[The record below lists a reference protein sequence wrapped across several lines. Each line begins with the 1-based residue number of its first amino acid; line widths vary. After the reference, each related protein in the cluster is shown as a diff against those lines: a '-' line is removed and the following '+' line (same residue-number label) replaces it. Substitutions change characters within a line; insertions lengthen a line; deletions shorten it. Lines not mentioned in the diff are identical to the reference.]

1 MQDLWR
7 LSAADIAALIRS
19 KKVSAKEA
27 ATAALAR
34 LDAVNPKINAV
45 VDHRP
50 ADVLAEAA
58 AIDAAIA
65 RGEDAGP
72 LAGVPVTV
80 KVNIDQ
86 EGFATTNGLKLQRDV
101 IARSNS
107 PVIDNL
113 RKAGAV
119 ILGRTNC
126 PAFSYRW
133 FTTNLI
139 HGDTKN
145 PRDPGIT
152 PGGSSGGAG
161 AAVAAGIG
169 HIAHGTDIAG
179 SIRYPAYAC
188 GVHGLRPTVGRVA
201 AFNAALPERTIGP
214 QICAV
219 SGPLART
226 IGDLRIALAAMS
238 GEGRA
243 RSLVGAGAAG
253 RPGDAEARRAVPPS
267 RRPRDRAEVKAAVA
281 DAGKRLERA
290 GWMVEEIETTPPL
303 REAADL
309 QTKLWLGDGYEAQ
322 LAAAEREGD
331 PGALA
336 CLRGNRPKVFPFDAL
351 RLESADAARDADARM
366 AAVLRELCRAAD
378 AGIRRTAV
386 PRSSRP
392 QGRGLLRA
400 GMAGAAAA
408 DRHSLHGAARA
419 NGLHRTGRARSR
431 RRSGGLRPL
440 PRGSLPCSP
449 ARRSRPAERRRRRS
463 IRPAEQK
470 TLNREHDGG
479 IYDFTAQS
487 LAGEDVPLKRFEGQ
501 VLLIVNTASACG
513 FTPQYKG
520 LEQLHRDFSPRG
532 FSVLGFPCNQ
542 FGGQEPGDAKQ
553 IEHSARAIMT
563 SPFRCSPRS
572 TSMAARRIRCST
584 I

>member
-7 LSAADIAALIRS
+7 LSAADLASLIHA

-27 ATAALAR
+27 AGAALAR

-50 ADVLAEAA
+50 EDVLAQAA
-58 AIDAAIA
+58 AIDASIA
-65 RGEDAGP
+65 RGENSGP
-72 LAGVPVTV
+72 LSGVPITV

-86 EGFATTNGLKLQRDV
+86 QGFATTNGLKLQRDV
-101 IARSNS
+101 IAKTNS

-161 AAVAAGIG
+161 AAVATGIG

-188 GVHGLRPTVGRVA
+188 GVHGLRPTLGRVA

-214 QICAV
+214 QISAV

-238 GEGRA
+238 SQDLRDPWWVPAPLQGPARPKRA
-243 RSLVGAGAAG
+243 ALCLNPAGL
-253 RPGDAEARRAVPPS
+253 ETV
-267 RRPRDRAEVKAAVA
+267 AEVKAAVV

-290 GWMVEEIETTPPL
+290 GWVVEEIENTPPL
-303 REAADL
+303 REAAEL

-322 LAAAEREGD
+322 LEAAEREGD

-336 CLRGNRPKVFPFDAL
+336 CLRGNRAKVHPFDA
-351 RLESADAARDADARM
+351 AAFSKTLVRRATLTREWQLFFETY
-366 AAVLRELCRAAD
+366 AVLLMPVSGELPFPDGLDRRDDGSFARVWRAQMPQIGIPFMGLPGLTVSTGLVGRIPIGVQVVSGRYREDLCL
-378 AGIRRTAV
+378 
-386 PRSSRP
+386 S
-392 QGRGLLRA
+392 
-400 GMAGAAAA
+400 
-408 DRHSLHGAARA
+408 
-419 NGLHRTGRARSR
+419 
-431 RRSGGLRPL
+431 
-440 PRGSLPCSP
+440 
-449 ARRSRPAERRRRRS
+449 
-463 IRPAEQK
+463 
-470 TLNREHDGG
+470 
-479 IYDFTAQS
+479 
-487 LAGEDVPLKRFEGQ
+487 AGEAIEAG
-501 VLLIVNTASACG
+501 G
-513 FTPQYKG
+513 TP
-520 LEQLHRDFSPRG
+520 
-532 FSVLGFPCNQ
+532 
-542 FGGQEPGDAKQ
+542 
-553 IEHSARAIMT
+553 
-563 SPFRCSPRS
+563 S
-572 TSMAARRIRCST
+572 TPVDPVS
-584 I
+584 

>member
-1 MQDLWR
+1 MEDLWR
-7 LSAADIAALIRS
+7 LSATDLAALIRT
-19 KKVSAKEA
+19 KNVSAKEA

-45 VDHRP
+45 VDHKP
-50 ADVLAEAA
+50 ADVLAQAA
-58 AIDAAIA
+58 SVDAAIA
-65 RGEDAGP
+65 RGEDAGA

-86 EGFATTNGLKLQRDV
+86 QGFATTNGLKSQREV

-188 GVHGLRPTVGRVA
+188 GVHGLRPTVGRIP

-214 QICAV
+214 QISAV

-238 GEGRA
+238 GRDFRDPWWVPAPLEGPAMPKRA
-243 RSLVGAGAAG
+243 ALCLNPDGLETV
-253 RPGDAEARRAVPPS
+253 
-267 RRPRDRAEVKAAVA
+267 AEVSAAVA

-290 GWMVEEIETTPPL
+290 GWIVEEIATTPPL
-303 REAADL
+303 REPADL
-309 QTKLWLGDGYEAQ
+309 QTRLWLGDGYEAQ
-322 LAAAEREGD
+322 LEAAEREGD

-336 CLRGNRPKVFPFDAL
+336 CLRGNKAKVFPFDTAAFSKAL
-351 RLESADAARDADARM
+351 TRRATLTRGWLEFFEKYAVVLMPVSGELPFPDHLDRKDEASFARVWRAQLPQIAIPFMGLPGLTVSTGLVGRVPVGVQVVSGRYREDLCLAAGEAIEAGGTPS
-366 AAVLRELCRAAD
+366 AAVDPAD
-378 AGIRRTAV
+378 
-386 PRSSRP
+386 
-392 QGRGLLRA
+392 
-400 GMAGAAAA
+400 
-408 DRHSLHGAARA
+408 
-419 NGLHRTGRARSR
+419 
-431 RRSGGLRPL
+431 
-440 PRGSLPCSP
+440 
-449 ARRSRPAERRRRRS
+449 
-463 IRPAEQK
+463 
-470 TLNREHDGG
+470 
-479 IYDFTAQS
+479 
-487 LAGEDVPLKRFEGQ
+487 
-501 VLLIVNTASACG
+501 
-513 FTPQYKG
+513 
-520 LEQLHRDFSPRG
+520 
-532 FSVLGFPCNQ
+532 
-542 FGGQEPGDAKQ
+542 
-553 IEHSARAIMT
+553 
-563 SPFRCSPRS
+563 
-572 TSMAARRIRCST
+572 
-584 I
+584 

>member
-7 LSAADIAALIRS
+7 LPAKDIAALIRS

-50 ADVLAEAA
+50 QHVLAQAA
-58 AIDAAIA
+58 SIDAAIA
-65 RGEDAGP
+65 RNENTGP

-101 IARSNS
+101 VAATNS

-113 RKAGAV
+113 RKTGAV

-145 PRDPGIT
+145 PRDPAIT

-161 AAVAAGIG
+161 AAVASGIG

-188 GVHGLRPTVGRVA
+188 GVHGLRPTVGRIA
-201 AFNAALPERTIGP
+201 AYNASVPERAIGP
-214 QICAV
+214 QISAV

-238 GEGRA
+238 ARDVRDPWWVPAPLEGPVRA
-243 RSLVGAGAAG
+243 KRAALCL
-253 RPGDAEARRAVPPS
+253 RPDGLETAT
-267 RRPRDRAEVKAAVA
+267 EVKAAVA

-290 GWMVEEIETTPPL
+290 GWTVEEIVTTPPL

-309 QTKLWLGDGYEAQ
+309 QTKLWLGDSYEAQ
-322 LAAAEREGD
+322 LASAEREGD

-336 CLRGNRPKVFPFDAL
+336 CLRGNRAKVFPFDAAAFSAAL
-351 RLESADAARDADARM
+351 TRRATLGREWLQFLETYSVLLMPVSAELPFPDGLDMRDEASFTRVWQAQLTQIAIPFLGLPGLTVSTGLVGRVPVGVQVV
-366 AAVLRELCRAAD
+366 AGRFREDLC
-378 AGIRRTAV
+378 
-386 PRSSRP
+386 
-392 QGRGLLRA
+392 L
-400 GMAGAAAA
+400 
-408 DRHSLHGAARA
+408 
-419 NGLHRTGRARSR
+419 
-431 RRSGGLRPL
+431 
-440 PRGSLPCSP
+440 
-449 ARRSRPAERRRRRS
+449 
-463 IRPAEQK
+463 
-470 TLNREHDGG
+470 
-479 IYDFTAQS
+479 
-487 LAGEDVPLKRFEGQ
+487 LAGEAIEAGGTP
-501 VLLIVNTASACG
+501 SAPVDPVG
-513 FTPQYKG
+513 K
-520 LEQLHRDFSPRG
+520 
-532 FSVLGFPCNQ
+532 
-542 FGGQEPGDAKQ
+542 
-553 IEHSARAIMT
+553 
-563 SPFRCSPRS
+563 
-572 TSMAARRIRCST
+572 
-584 I
+584 